1 MATQNLIQIKR
12 SETTATPTSLAN
24 GELAWS
30 GLSDALFIGNFGAVS
45 QIGGLVI
52 DSDTMS
58 GANATNIASAESIK
72 AYVDSV
78 AGAGVSDLNDVS
90 DVNAGSAT
98 GGHVL
103 TWDATESKWV
113 DADIAGGTGISSSY
127 DQATDEHT
135 ISLDDTAVTD
145 GAYGSASAVAT
156 FTVDAQ
162 GRLTAAGSTNIA
174 ISSGAVSGLATSAT
188 TDTTNASN
196 ITSGTL
202 PSAQLPDLAV
212 SDFGGAAI
220 VIESEGIDSSDN
232 DTSIPTS
239 ASVKDFV
246 EGKGYSTTTGTVT
259 SVSSGNGLTGG
270 PITGSGSLAVQA
282 ANNTISVGAGG
293 IAVIESN
300 LSITESQIS
309 DLGSYLTA
317 ETNDLTSAV
326 TWANVPD
333 ANITESSVTQ
343 HEAALSITAS
353 QISDDI
359 ALGTD
364 TSGNYVATIAGTAN
378 EISVSGSG
386 SETAAVTIGLPDD
399 VTIGQDLTVTGNL
412 VVQGTTTTIDTT
424 QLLVEDNLIRLA
436 TNNSADTT
444 DFGVYGVYN
453 DGTDKYAGI
462 VRDASD
468 SGTFKLLEGITTE
481 PTGTTVTG
489 GTLAALDV
497 GALSAGAI
505 TASSLSLTNDLAVTH
520 GGTGKS
526 SVTTNAVVYGQG
538 TSALAE
544 ATGSAYDVL
553 RLNASGVPEFG
564 SLDGGDF

>member
-1 MATQNLIQIKR
+1 MANLMQIKR
-12 SETTATPTSLAN
+12 SESTATPTSLAN

-30 GLSDALFIGNFGAVS
+30 GVSDALFIGNFGSVA

-58 GANATNIASAESIK
+58 GANATNLASAESIK

-113 DADIAGGTGISSSY
+113 DADLVGGNGINTITY
-127 DQATDEHT
+127 DQSTDSHT
-135 ISLDDTAVTD
+135 IS
-145 GAYGSASAVAT
+145 
-156 FTVDAQ
+156 
-162 GRLTAAGSTNIA
+162 
-174 ISSGAVSGLATSAT
+174 
-188 TDTTNASN
+188 
-196 ITSGTL
+196 
-202 PSAQLPDLAV
+202 
-212 SDFGGAAI
+212 
-220 VIESEGIDSSDN
+220 
-232 DTSIPTS
+232 
-239 ASVKDFV
+239 
-246 EGKGYSTTTGTVT
+246 
-259 SVSSGNGLTGG
+259 
-270 PITGSGSLAVQA
+270 VQA
-282 ANNTISVGAGG
+282 ANNTISVAAGG
-293 IAVIESN
+293 IAVNETNLSITESQISDLGTYLTDITGEN
-300 LSITESQIS
+300 LGDLSDVTITAAASGEFLRYNGSAWVDSAIQTGDITSGMVTQHEGDLTITESQISDLGSYLTSVALNDVTDVTITAAASGEFLRYNGSAWVDSAIQNGDITSGMVTQHQASLSITESQIS

-333 ANITESSVTQ
+333 ANITETSVTQ

-399 VTIGQDLTVTGNL
+399 VTIGRDLTVTGNL

-436 TNNSADTT
+436 TNNSGDTT
-444 DFGVYGVYN
+444 DFGLYGVYN
-453 DGTDKYAGI
+453 DGAQKYAGI

-497 GALSAGAI
+497 GALSAGA
-505 TASSLSLTNDLAVTH
+505 TTLSSLSLTTDLAVTH
-520 GGTGKS
+520 GGTGAS
-526 SVTTNAVVYGQG
+526 SFTDNGIIYGNG
-538 TSALAE
+538 TSALSV
-544 ATGSAYDVL
+544 TSAGTEGQVL
-553 RLNASGVPEFG
+553 QAGASGVPEFG
-564 SLDGGDF
+564 TLDGGTF